1 MVADHSNDLQRYLE
15 SVGTAYKDWWS
26 LYTLTDAV
34 GKQQVGREKSSS
46 VVDFGLMVQRMKAEQ
61 PERGEAQDKTE
72 RLPVLEGLQKYASA
86 HVLLVGRPGSGK
98 STALARLL
106 LEEAEKSSQ
115 FLSQNTVGV
124 HGGAPLG
131 KINLHTPIPVLVE
144 LRQYKTSVLDLIR
157 EFLIRHRLRL
167 DSREIE
173 TLLFERR
180 FLLLIDGLNELPSE
194 EARRDLKA
202 FRLNHA
208 ATSMI
213 FTTRELG
220 VGGDLGIEK
229 KLEMQPL
236 TEAQMQEFVRAYLP
250 EQGDLMLRPLR
261 NRLREMGQTPLL
273 LWMLCELFR
282 LTGNIPPNLGFV
294 FRCFA
299 QSYDRKIKEDVPV
312 SEEFRRWLPELLQ
325 HLALVMMQGK
335 PPTELR
341 VTISQREAEAE
352 LTEFLQGKVDYPP
365 SRAKEWLEDLLEHH
379 LIQLD
384 SSHQIEF
391 RHQLLQEYY
400 AAESLLRQLL
410 QISDDRLK
418 RDYLNYLKWTETLA
432 LMLALVDDEAEA
444 IRVVKLAL
452 AVDLQLGAR
461 LAGEVQPT
469 FQEKTVGLVIA
480 LDIPQ
485 LLKVEFLGITRSGC
499 SIATLRHAFYD
510 EDSAVRWVAAVALGK
525 LELGTSE
532 AVEVL
537 IPALSDNKSN
547 VPVIAASVLGR
558 LGTPEAVAALIGALK
573 HEDPGVRGMALS
585 SLGKLG
591 TTEAVAALIGALK
604 HKDSFERGMAA
615 KALGLGTTE
624 AVAALIGA
632 LRHEDSFVRG
642 MAASALGELGTT
654 EAVAALIGAL
664 RHEDSGVRGRVA
676 EALGKV
682 GTPEA
687 VAVLIP
693 ALNDQDSGVRRR
705 VAEALGKVGTPEAV
719 AVLIPAL
726 NDQDSGVRG
735 RVAEALGKVGTP
747 EAVAVLIPALN
758 DQDSGVRGRVAE
770 ALGKVGTPEA
780 VAVLIPALNDQDSNV
795 RVMAASALGELGTT
809 EAVAALIEALRHED
823 SGVRRRV
830 AEALGKLELGTTE
843 AVAMLIGALRHKESA
858 VGGRVDSALG
868 KLGTTEAVE
877 ALIGALNDED
887 SNVRVMAAS
896 ALGKL
901 GTTEAVEALIGA
913 LNDEDSNVR
922 VMAAS
927 ALGKLELGTTEA
939 VEALIE
945 ALIEA
950 LNDEDFNVSESVAWA
965 LGQIVSSEL
974 LTRMW
979 ELRLTTA
986 RNYTDEI
993 ISKIQ
998 ARCRFYNH
1006 EIFHSPLPE
1015 EKPNIDPLSHT
1026 LDKLTQTLETMSQP
1040 PTKYD
1045 FRNSK
1050 IGNFADTVQSGGRL
1064 QAIQHNYASEQKQ
1077 NLAEVAEEI
1086 QQLLDQLEQVNQTAT
1101 EAQLIVNQAV
1111 ERQPLLQ
1118 DSQVV
1123 EQAIKNT
1130 PSLKVRLRSAGKA
1143 AYLETVKVLLPA
1155 VGVAIE
1161 AIKAWKEPEE

>member
-693 ALNDQDSGVRRR
+693 ALNDQDS
-705 VAEALGKVGTPEAV
+705 
-719 AVLIPAL
+719 
-726 NDQDSGVRG
+726 
-735 RVAEALGKVGTP
+735 
-747 EAVAVLIPALN
+747 
-758 DQDSGVRGRVAE
+758 
-770 ALGKVGTPEA
+770 
-780 VAVLIPALNDQDSNV
+780 NV